1 MGLFTDRLNIILS
14 DLISP
19 NDQDIAKSRYK
30 LGWSIDKKKTCEAQ
44 KAIENIFDHV
54 PTKSN
59 KFGFLL
65 YFCRAAL
72 GLLLNLKG
80 WIHDFNYYW

>member
-1 MGLFTDRLNIILS
+1 MALFTDRLNIILS

-30 LGWSIDKKKTCEAQ
+30 LGWSIDKKKPY
-44 KAIENIFDHV
+44 ENIFDHV

-59 KFGFLL
+59 KRGFLL

-80 WIHDFNYYW
+80 RIHDFNYYW

>member
-30 LGWSIDKKKTCEAQ
+30 LGWSIDKKTK
-44 KAIENIFDHV
+44 HV
-54 PTKSN
+54 KPKKPSKIYLITYQPSQIN
-59 KFGFLL
+59 VDFYYISVERRLA
-65 YFCRAAL
+65 YF
-72 GLLLNLKG
+72 
-80 WIHDFNYYW
+80 